1 MYRPEYTKTNDDAKI
16 ADLVKSYPFV
26 TLISNGK
33 SGEPFVSH
41 VPVVTEFSNNKIVS
55 IQGHIA
61 VRNPHTEIF
70 KQNPLVTVIFH
81 GPHTYITPTWYT
93 SGRDVPTWNY
103 CVVHVKGNLKLNS
116 SFHAICKNLADL
128 TKEFEG
134 KNENPWKFELPP
146 DLKDPA
152 HLTAAIV
159 AFEITPVQ
167 IEAKFKLAQSRPRT
181 DQESVIAGLAKR
193 TDDMSREIAAL
204 MKQNLEKI

>member
-1 MYRPEYTKTNDDAKI
+1 
-16 ADLVKSYPFV
+16 
-26 TLISNGK
+26 
-33 SGEPFVSH
+33 
-41 VPVVTEFSNNKIVS
+41 
-55 IQGHIA
+55 
-61 VRNPHTEIF
+61 
-70 KQNPLVTVIFH
+70 
-81 GPHTYITPTWYT
+81 
-93 SGRDVPTWNY
+93 
-103 CVVHVKGNLKLNS
+103 LNS